1 MFDIDAIGLC
11 RVLRRFNEGLDLAG
25 YGVGVKCGF
34 TIACAY
40 NPNAI
45 DQAEEDDRLRR
56 KADAGAQVIYT
67 QPVFDSAALEKS
79 VTMAETVGLP
89 VLVGLMPLRSTRHA
103 EFMHNEVP
111 GVRVPQALRDRLASA
126 ADDAAGL
133 EIGIESAI
141 ELRTEIGHVAQG
153 LYLMPPFGNAA
164 IATRVLGGP
173 GLPRVVEASR

>member
-1 MFDIDAIGLC
+1 
-11 RVLRRFNEGLDLAG
+11 
-25 YGVGVKCGF
+25 VGIKCGF

-67 QPVFDSAALEKS
+67 QPVFDLGAMEKS
-79 VTMAETVGLP
+79 VAMAETVGIP
-89 VLVGLMPLRSTRHA
+89 VLVGLMPLKSSRHA

-111 GVRVPQALRDRLASA
+111 GVRVPQDLRDRLGA
-126 ADDAAGL
+126 AKDDAEGL
-133 EIGIESAI
+133 EIGIASAI
-141 ELRTEIGHVAQG
+141 ELRAEIAHAAHG

-164 IATRVLGGP
+164 IAARVLGGP
-173 GLPRVVEASR
+173 GLPREVETTR